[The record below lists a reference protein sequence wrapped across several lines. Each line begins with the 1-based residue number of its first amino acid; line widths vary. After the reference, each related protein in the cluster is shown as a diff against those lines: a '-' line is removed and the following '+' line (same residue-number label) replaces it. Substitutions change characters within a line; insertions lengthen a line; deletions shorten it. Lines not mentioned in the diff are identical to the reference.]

1 MEELNSVFKNTFS
14 IRSKANFSALPR
26 ELVDKIVKKTDLPSR
41 LALRKVSKYLRSS
54 VDKQVPRYKSVGIII
69 NSKCIKVDLEGVA
82 INYTNVKYDKC
93 LVGKPGRKPKKV
105 DEDNMNAMF
114 DDFLTFMSN
123 PAFRLQR
130 IGITFTD
137 DASYEKFEKLREKRM
152 PFQIAVDSL
161 FFSCNPNQSM
171 NPVMDMLDLYKLI
184 KIETDCLEEESYNTL
199 RHYKESYV
207 HIGDLLVDGV
217 EMYEL
222 VPKEAP
228 VNQKERKT
236 MKQRHGKPINLF
248 KRNS

>member
-1 MEELNSVFKNTFS
+1 MEELNSVFKNTLS
-14 IRSKANFSALPR
+14 IRSKANFSDLPR

-54 VDKQVPRYKSVGIII
+54 VDKQVPRYKNVGIII
-69 NSKCIKVDLEGVA
+69 NSKCIKVDLEGVS

-105 DEDNMNAMF
+105 DGDNMNAMF
-114 DDFLTFMSN
+114 DDLLTFMSN
-123 PAFRLQR
+123 PSFHLKR

-137 DASYEKFEKLREKRM
+137 DASYEKFEKHREKRM
-152 PFQIAVDSL
+152 PFQIAAYSL
-161 FFSCNPNQSM
+161 FFSCNPNQFM
-171 NPVMDMLDLYKLI
+171 DVIMDMLDLDKLR
-184 KIETDCLEEESYNTL
+184 KIESDCLEEESKYVL
-199 RHYKESYV
+199 RHYKESLV
-207 HIGDLLVDGV
+207 HIEGMLVG
-217 EMYEL
+217 EESYEL
-222 VPKEAP
+222 IPKEAP